1 MPFPKVKVCGV
12 NEAAF
17 ARRAEELGAD
27 FLGLI
32 FAKGSPRCVSVAE
45 AKAIVAGLCG
55 TARTVGVFTTA
66 SADEI
71 VTAAAEVGF
80 RVVQLHRR
88 ASDEDVARLKA
99 AGFEVWTL
107 AGGSETADALLFDS
121 SHGDGETALRKGAW
135 TAILAGGI
143 SADNLR
149 DALTSGADV
158 IDVSGSLESSRG
170 VKSIPRLEAFWSV
183 LETERNTP
191 GRSRA

>member
-71 VTAAAEVGF
+71 VTTAAEVGF

-121 SHGDGETALRKGAW
+121 SHGDGETALRKGVW

-149 DALTSGADV
+149 DALASGADV

-170 VKSIPRLEAFWSV
+170 VKSITRLEAFWSV